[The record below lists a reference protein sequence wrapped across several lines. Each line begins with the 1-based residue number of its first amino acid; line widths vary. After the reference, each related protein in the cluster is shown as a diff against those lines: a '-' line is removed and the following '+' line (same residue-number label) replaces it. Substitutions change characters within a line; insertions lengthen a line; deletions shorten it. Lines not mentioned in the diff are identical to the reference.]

1 PFDTWVP
8 ELELG
13 FPQFLYYQH
22 LPHLAVVAL
31 HRALL
36 GSVDLVTLFN
46 ALRYLLLVTFPLTV
60 LWSLRRMGLPTVA
73 ACVAA
78 GAAPTVSASHR
89 YGLEYDSYVWRGFG
103 MYTQLWAMHLTF
115 VAIASFHSLLVRG
128 RGHALAIVA
137 LSVLALSHL
146 LYAYIAA
153 VTFGVIFV
161 ATLPRRDRTTLL
173 ARARSVALVA
183 AAVAVITSYM
193 WVPFLLVPGYINEGR
208 GSP

>member
-1 PFDTWVP
+1 VFVERASEALASGENPFDTWVP

-78 GAAPTVSASHR
+78 GAA
-89 YGLEYDSYVWRGFG
+89 
-103 MYTQLWAMHLTF
+103 
-115 VAIASFHSLLVRG
+115 SL
-128 RGHALAIVA
+128 
-137 LSVLALSHL
+137 
-146 LYAYIAA
+146 
-153 VTFGVIFV
+153 VTT
-161 ATLPRRDRTTLL
+161 ARTP
-173 ARARSVALVA
+173 VK
-183 AAVAVITSYM
+183 
-193 WVPFLLVPGYINEGR
+193 
-208 GSP
+208 